1 MATPTRTRDEM
12 REYQRKRRARIKTEA
27 WSAVGMA
34 PPTFLAKDALHEQA
48 KARAWAASNHPAPL
62 APSALAPPPP
72 KSLYAV
78 GGVAGPGLIPCGP
91 GYPAP
96 PDLFAASAYGQFM
109 ARTEN
114 MLAALAARSDA
125 QEQRIA
131 ALEKMVALRETATNQ
146 LATALARAAREL
158 IGLRP

>member
-1 MATPTRTRDEM
+1 MATPSRTRDEM

-34 PPTFLAKDALHEQA
+34 PAPVLAKDALREQA
-48 KARAWAASNHPAPL
+48 KARAWAASNRFAPL
-62 APSALAPPPP
+62 APSDPLP
-72 KSLYAV
+72 KSLCAV
-78 GGVAGPGLIPCGP
+78 GGVPGPGLIPCGP

-96 PDLFAASAYGQFM
+96 PDMFAASAYGQFM
-109 ARTEN
+109 ARTES

-131 ALEKMVALRETATNQ
+131 ALEKRIALRETATNQ
-146 LATALARAAREL
+146 VATVLASAMRKL

>member
-34 PPTFLAKDALHEQA
+34 PPPVLAKDALREQV
-48 KARAWAASNHPAPL
+48 KARAWAAANCPAPVTPN
-62 APSALAPPPP
+62 AVAAPP
-72 KSLYAV
+72 KSLYAI
-78 GGVAGPGLIPCGP
+78 GGVPGRGLIPCGP

-96 PDLFAASAYGQFM
+96 PDVFAASAYGQFM

-131 ALEKMVALRETATNQ
+131 ALEKTVALRETATNQ
-146 LATALARAAREL
+146 VASVLARAVREL